1 MQMSRRSFLK
11 FLCAVPAVVVAAK
24 IEQIAPSILELAANP
39 DTSGYVASE
48 AGYGNYY
55 FQFAEGLILRTSDIS
70 VREPEAMYLADVASC
85 PLGAGHLK
93 LPSREPTIVSL
104 TITGSVQELSTVLHS
119 LEDRQYRGGVTPSA
133 QTVKVFYEDFD
144 RVSPPE
150 QLAEMYHTYLQEIS
164 PFNLDG
170 IHSSATVALAV
181 GGVKV
186 FQGVS

>member
-24 IEQIAPSILELAANP
+24 IEQIAPSIMELAANP
-39 DTSGYVASE
+39 DTSGYIASE

-55 FQFAEGLILRTSDIS
+55 FQFSGGTTLRTSDIS
-70 VREPEAMYLADVASC
+70 IKHPEGSYLADVAGC
-85 PLGAGHLK
+85 ALGAGHLK
-93 LPSREPTIVSL
+93 LPSREPTIVRL
-104 TITGSVQELSTVLHS
+104 TISGSVQELSSGFRT
-119 LEDRQYRGGVTPSA
+119 LEDSQYRGGVTPSA

-164 PFNLDG
+164 PFNLNG
-170 IHSSATVALAV
+170 NHSAATVALAV
-181 GGVKV
+181 GRVKV
-186 FQGVS
+186 FQG